1 MSLAPRRTHRRPLA
15 FTRRDAGRLAVAGA
29 LMIAALSAILSVD
42 VLPTGFRGQVGGVA
56 DRNVLAPRSL
66 DYTSDYETG
75 LREANARAQVAP
87 QYDYTTDHGLASAE
101 QQSAAF
107 DMVMEP
113 VDAAFSATPEARS
126 AALAAALP
134 DLEPNALETLVSLTP
149 SEWTSLRSEMARVL
163 ETAQRAEVRDTQ
175 IPEARAALRTRLS
188 SRFAGEQ
195 RQLAAEI
202 VGPLLVPNS
211 TYDELATRAAQEAAA
226 RSVQAVRYSVSK
238 GEVVLAQGQRVD
250 ETIYERL
257 DRLGLLDPQPDV
269 TQAGGWVLASTLLV
283 TLLLG
288 WIWRFRPEIWHR
300 TNSLL
305 LIALVVVFATLGL
318 KLTGDGAVLPYFVPA
333 AAVGLVVA
341 ILLDSGTALVGMAL
355 LGVLAGAITGSVEL
369 AAYVFL
375 GGMAG
380 IITVRKGERLA
391 HFIQA
396 ALAMAIVN
404 VAVVTAF
411 TLIGERD
418 LAGLIQLWGAA
429 LAAAGGS
436 AVAAVGSFVVLGN
449 VFGITTSLQLL
460 EMANPSQPLLRRLL
474 LETPGTYHHS
484 LMVGNLGERAAEAIG
499 ADPLVTRAAAYYHD
513 IGKLANPMGFIE
525 NQGQQENPHDSLTPM
540 ESARILKAHVA
551 DGIDLGYRYKLPKQV
566 IAFIPQHHGTA
577 LMSYFYAKAKE
588 QAVEAAGAQRGTP
601 QARAAEGTVA
611 AAHFRHSGP
620 KPQSREAAILM
631 LADSVEASVRSLTS
645 QDQAAI
651 RGMVE
656 RIIRERLEDGQFDE
670 CDLTLRDLDL
680 IREAFIAQ
688 LLGMYHRRIQYPQN
702 KVVELE
708 SRRIASGRGS

>member
-1 MSLAPRRTHRRPLA
+1 MA

-42 VLPTGFRGQVGGVA
+42 VLPTGFRGQVGDVA

-66 DYTSDYETG
+66 DYTSDYETD
-75 LREANARAQVAP
+75 LREANARAQVPP
-87 QYDYTTDHGLASAE
+87 QYDYTADQGLASAE

-107 DMVMEP
+107 DMAMEP
-113 VDAAFSATPEARS
+113 VDAAFSEAAEARP

-134 DLEPNALETLVSLTP
+134 DLAPSALETLGSLTP

-175 IPEARAALRTRLS
+175 LPEARAALRTRLS

-202 VGPLLVPNS
+202 LGPLLVPNS
-211 TYDELATRAAQEAAA
+211 TYDELATRAAQESAA
-226 RSVQAVRYSVSK
+226 RGVQAVRYSVSK

-250 ETIYERL
+250 DTIYERL

-300 TNSLL
+300 RNSLL
-305 LIALVVVFATLGL
+305 LIALVVVFATLAL
-318 KLTGDGAVLPYFVPA
+318 KLSGDGAVLPYFVPA

-355 LGVLAGAITGSVEL
+355 LGVLGGAITGSVEL

-418 LAGLIQLWGAA
+418 LAGLLQLWGAA

-525 NQGQQENPHDSLTPM
+525 NQGQQDNPHDSLDPL

-577 LMSYFYAKAKE
+577 LMGYFYARAKE
-588 QAVEAAGAQRGTP
+588 QAVEAAGAQPGTP
-601 QARAAEGTVA
+601 QAREAEGAVA

-645 QDQAAI
+645 QDQPAI

-680 IREAFIAQ
+680 IRQAFIAQ
-688 LLGMYHRRIQYPQN
+688 LLGMYHRRIEYPQN

>member
-1 MSLAPRRTHRRPLA
+1 MA

-42 VLPTGFRGQVGGVA
+42 VLPTGFRGQVGDVA

-87 QYDYTTDHGLASAE
+87 QYDYTTDQGLASAE

-107 DMVMEP
+107 DMAMEP
-113 VDAAFSATPEARS
+113 VDAASSAIPEARPAALS
-126 AALAAALP
+126 AALPELP
-134 DLEPNALETLVSLTP
+134 PNALETLVSLTP

-175 IPEARAALRTRLS
+175 LPEARAALRTRLS

-195 RQLAAEI
+195 RQLAEEI

-305 LIALVVVFATLGL
+305 LIALVVIFATLAL
-318 KLTGDGAVLPYFVPA
+318 KLTGEGAVLPYFVPA

-355 LGVLAGAITGSVEL
+355 LGVLAGAISGSVEL

-525 NQGQQENPHDSLTPM
+525 NQGQLENPHDSLTPL
-540 ESARILKAHVA
+540 ESARLIKAHVA

-577 LMSYFYAKAKE
+577 LMGYFYAKAKE
-588 QAVEAAGAQRGTP
+588 QAVEAYGAQPGTP
-601 QARAAEGTVA
+601 QAREAEGAVA

-645 QDQAAI
+645 QDPPAI

-688 LLGMYHRRIQYPQN
+688 LLGMYHRRIEYPQN

>member
-1 MSLAPRRTHRRPLA
+1 MTA
-15 FTRRDAGRLAVAGA
+15 FTRRDAGRLVVAGA
-29 LMIAALSAILSVD
+29 LMIAALSAILSID
-42 VLPTGFRGQVGGVA
+42 ILPTGFRGQIGDVA
-56 DRNVLAPRSL
+56 DRNVVAPRSL
-66 DYTSDYETG
+66 DYNSAYQTG
-75 LREANARAQVAP
+75 LRLANARAQVPP
-87 QYDYTTDHGLASAE
+87 QYDYTADQGLDSAE
-101 QQSAAF
+101 RQSAMF
-107 DMVMEP
+107 DMDMEP
-113 VDAAFSATPEARS
+113 VDAAFSTSSSPDDRTTV
-126 AALAAALP
+126 LAAALP
-134 DLEPNALETLVSLTP
+134 DLTPNALETLGSLTP

-175 IPEARAALRTRLS
+175 LPEARVALRTRVS
-188 SRFAGEQ
+188 SRFPGEQ
-195 RQLAAEI
+195 RQLAGELL
-202 VGPLLVPNS
+202 GPLLVPNS
-211 TYDELATRAAQEAAA
+211 TYDELATRAAQESAAEA
-226 RSVQAVRYSVSK
+226 VQPVRYSVSK

-250 ETIYERL
+250 ETLYERL

-283 TLLLG
+283 VLLLG
-288 WIWRFRPEIWHR
+288 WIWRFRPDIWHR
-300 TNSLL
+300 TSSLL
-305 LIALVVVFATLGL
+305 LIALVVVIATLAL

-355 LGVLAGAITGSVEL
+355 LGVLAGAITGSVEV

-380 IITVRKGERLA
+380 IVAVRKGERLA

-396 ALAMAIVN
+396 ALAMAVVN

-418 LAGLIQLWGAA
+418 LAGLLQLWGAA

-449 VFGITTSLQLL
+449 VFGITTSFQLL

-499 ADPLVTRAAAYYHD
+499 ADALVTRAAAYYHD
-513 IGKLANPMGFIE
+513 IGKLANPLGFIE
-525 NQGQQENPHDSLTPM
+525 NQGQQENPHDALTPI
-540 ESARILKAHVA
+540 ESVRILKAHVA

-566 IAFIPQHHGTA
+566 ISFIPQHHGTA
-577 LMSYFYAKAKE
+577 LMSYFYAKAKA
-588 QAVEAAGAQRGTP
+588 QAVEAAGALPGTP
-601 QARAAEGTVA
+601 QAQAAEATIVA
-611 AAHFRHSGP
+611 SHFRHSGP

-631 LADSVEASVRSLTS
+631 LADGVEASVRSLTS
-645 QDQAAI
+645 QDAAAI
-651 RGMVE
+651 RAMVG

-688 LLGMYHRRIQYPQN
+688 LLGMYHRRIEYPQN

-708 SRRIASGRGS
+708 SRRISSGRGS